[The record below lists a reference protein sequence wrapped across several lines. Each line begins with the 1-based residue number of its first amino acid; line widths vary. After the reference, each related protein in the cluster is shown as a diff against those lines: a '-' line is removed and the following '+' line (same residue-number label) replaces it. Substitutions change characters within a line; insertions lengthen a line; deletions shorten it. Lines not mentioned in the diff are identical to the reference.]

1 MGSTNSLAVAQESKL
16 KLSQLAYRRFK
27 EVLLAREIEPGS
39 TVSQADLVRILGVP
53 ISPVRE
59 AIQVLES
66 EGLLRVMPRSG
77 IKIIKPDMELIA
89 HCYQLRRILEREAVR
104 KYAVSAS
111 PREVEEWDAR
121 HRELLR
127 ATAEGLDDEVLGE
140 RSDVIDDGFHAA
152 LFRSLHNPI
161 IDETYQRVRERL
173 ALTALDHCESP
184 LLVRLTVGEHM
195 KIIDAL
201 KRHDPDSAMAAM
213 DEHMTYAMHRAMGL

>member
-1 MGSTNSLAVAQESKL
+1 MPLPSSPPAAEEPKL

-27 EVLLAREIEPGS
+27 AALLDRKIKPGS
-39 TVSQADLVRILGVP
+39 TLSQAELVRILGVP

-59 AIQVLES
+59 AVQVLES
-66 EGLLRVMPRSG
+66 EGLLQVRPRSG

-104 KYAVSAS
+104 KYAVMVSL
-111 PREVEEWDAR
+111 REVEEWEAR

-127 ATAEGLDDEVLGE
+127 ATTQGLDDEVLGK
-140 RSDVIDDGFHAA
+140 RSDTVDDGFHDA
-152 LFRSLHNPI
+152 LFRTLRNPV

-184 LLVRLTVGEHM
+184 LLVRLTVGEHI

-201 KRHDPDSAMAAM
+201 KREDPDGAVAAM
-213 DEHMTYAMHRAMGL
+213 DEHMTRAMHRAMGL